1 VSAVSPQF
9 GEGAALT
16 ISYTPNAAITGG
28 QLVERINGTRLVQ
41 PAGAAS
47 LKVCGVARKDAL
59 ATILSPEQVKVGDAL
74 GLPVSRFCVI
84 AVTFAAAANPG
95 DKLIAAASGQVT
107 PLPAVDISDLAH
119 AGTSITN
126 TRAIIGEALN
136 AVSLGAVGLAVI
148 Y

>member
-1 VSAVSPQF
+1 MTAVTPRF
-9 GEGAALT
+9 GEGTGLT
-16 ISYTPNAAITGG
+16 ISYTPNSAISGG
-28 QLVERINGTRLVQ
+28 QLVERLNGTRLVQ

-59 ATILSPEQVKVGDAL
+59 ATILSPEQVKVGDEL
-74 GLPVSRFCVI
+74 SLPVSRFCVI

-95 DKLIAAASGQVT
+95 DKLIAAAAGQVT
-107 PLPAVDISDLAH
+107 PLPAVGVADLAA
-119 AGTSITN
+119 AGVSITN
-126 TRAIIGEALN
+126 TRAIIGEAFN

>member
-1 VSAVSPQF
+1 MSAVTPQF

-16 ISYTPNAAITGG
+16 ISYTPNVAITGG
-28 QLVERINGTRLVQ
+28 QLVERVNGTRLVQ
-41 PAGAAS
+41 VAGAAS
-47 LKVCGVARKDAL
+47 LKVAGVARKDAL
-59 ATILSPEQVKVGDAL
+59 TTILSPEQVKVGDELA
-74 GLPVSRFCVI
+74 LPVSRFCVI

-107 PLPAVDISDLAH
+107 PLPAVDVTSLATVG
-119 AGTSITN
+119 AGITN
-126 TRAIIGEALN
+126 TRAIIGEAFN